1 MTHFVLF
8 AFIALQI
15 YLFFAIFSKKKA
27 KKPTIFGHKIKERFT
42 FKKKVHL
49 SKPIFGP
56 FYKC

>member
-8 AFIALQI
+8 AFFALQI

-27 KKPTIFGHKIKERFT
+27 KKPTILGHKKKERCT
-42 FKKKVHL
+42 FQKKVNL
-49 SKPIFGP
+49 SRRIFGP